1 MSSSLKETS
10 INVSNAKDVSSK
22 AADATKSSVE
32 ASSKTLR
39 DMQEISESSKKI
51 SEITKMIQSI
61 AFQTNILALNAAVEA
76 ARAGEQGRGF
86 AVVASEIRSLA
97 QTVNDAASEITN
109 ITSDTI
115 EKINIGNEAVAL
127 SAKLLGDIETF
138 VVEVSEEL
146 ANITN
151 AIMQEDENIAQI
163 KIAVDQLNDITQ
175 ENSFMAQESAELSKN
190 VSEKTENMVKDLEY
204 FSLD

>member
-1 MSSSLKETS
+1 MIFISFSILTISTS
-10 INVSNAKDVSSK
+10 YAKLL
-22 AADATKSSVE
+22 
-32 ASSKTLR
+32 SSKTLR

>member
-1 MSSSLKETS
+1 
-10 INVSNAKDVSSK
+10 
-22 AADATKSSVE
+22 
-32 ASSKTLR
+32 
-39 DMQEISESSKKI
+39 MQEISESSKKI